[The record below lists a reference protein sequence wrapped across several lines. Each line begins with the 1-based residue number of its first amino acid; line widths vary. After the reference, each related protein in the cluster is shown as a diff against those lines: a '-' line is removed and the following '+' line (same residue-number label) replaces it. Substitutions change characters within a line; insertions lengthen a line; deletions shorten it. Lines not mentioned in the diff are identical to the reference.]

1 MTCSVVFSLPKHPLT
16 LMFDEYQTSAYDSLH
31 ALLIKYKTSQEQYD
45 ADALTS
51 WRTNG
56 GPCSVSGGGSASW
69 SASAK
74 SVNFSLDSGATII
87 ATDDEAV
94 VRRKAAS
101 KADATGDAKAGDSK
115 AGDAKSGDAQP
126 GALEESTFEYDE
138 PEDSALLKSLRV
150 IHGTT
155 LGEPKSHAAPETASS
170 DSANDSATA
179 ASMPHEVAA
188 DAATVSELEASADF
202 SAHGAGA
209 ADFGLSVA
217 SAVSAFSY
225 DVTLQARR
233 SLHVANIVPQ
243 QEFQQL
249 LVSSNSCS

>member
-1 MTCSVVFSLPKHPLT
+1 
-16 LMFDEYQTSAYDSLH
+16 MFDEYQTSAYDSLH
-31 ALLIKYKTSQEQYD
+31 ALLVKYKTSQEQYD

-74 SVNFSLDSGATII
+74 SVNFSLDSDATII
-87 ATDDEAV
+87 ATDDEAQA
-94 VRRKAAS
+94 RRKAAS
-101 KADATGDAKAGDSK
+101 KADATGDEKVRDAK
-115 AGDAKSGDAQP
+115 AGDAKAGDATSGDAQP
-126 GALEESTFEYDE
+126 GELEESTFEYDE

-155 LGEPKSHAAPETASS
+155 LDEPKSRAVTETALS

-179 ASMPHEVAA
+179 ASTPHEVAA

-202 SAHGAGA
+202 SAHGAGT